1 MPSYTY
7 IGDNVSI
14 SLRGVTFPHG
24 EPVEIEDA
32 EFQRKLDA
40 LAYFASDKP
49 KPEPEVALVGA
60 APVMPTREQMEWT
73 GLNYIAD
80 RMALQHGATN
90 TGELFNAIIDA
101 IRRQVATEVKP
112 EVIEVPAEEEV
123 EEPASGDA
131 EIPSDWREMHWKRQ
145 MVLAKQ
151 FTDEEIA
158 NGGDAVAIIELELER
173 RGLDT

>member
-7 IGDNVSI
+7 TGDNVSI

-24 EPVEIEDA
+24 EPVEIEDV
-32 EFQRKLDA
+32 EFQAKLDA

-49 KPEPEVALVGA
+49 KPEPDMVPVAA

-80 RMALQHGATN
+80 RMALNHGATN
-90 TGELFNAIIDA
+90 NGELFNAIIDA
-101 IRRQVATEVKP
+101 IRRQVASEVKP
-112 EVIEVPAEEEV
+112 EVIETPAE
-123 EEPASGDA
+123 DA
-131 EIPSDWREMHWKRQ
+131 PEADEDANIPSDWREMHWKRQ

-151 FTDEEIA
+151 FTDQEIV
-158 NGGDAVAIIELELER
+158 NGGDAVAVIELELER
-173 RGLDT
+173 RGLNT